1 LITDRISN
9 NKDNYNRHFT
19 TTSRLKFKLKHFGVR
34 TSGAIAMLDG
44 ENQSFEFRTDA
55 IKEIARIDN
64 KIEIIVQIT
73 GNVFRNLEIEVR
85 SIENDVNVLDS

>member
-1 LITDRISN
+1 
-9 NKDNYNRHFT
+9 
-19 TTSRLKFKLKHFGVR
+19 
-34 TSGAIAMLDG
+34 MLDG